1 MTPLWPS
8 FWPEIPEDDRPALR
22 EILTEL
28 LATGVLF
35 GENGRE
41 RELFL
46 TAGQYT
52 KQLADYLS
60 PLSLEL
66 VPDPDR
72 PILQARPIPGECG
85 LTARFTK
92 DETLVVLT
100 LWRLYDDARLEGP
113 AETVL
118 VSANDLYARL
128 KLYFEHIEPPAETH
142 LDRIL
147 AKLRS
152 RRLIRYQKNEERFG
166 ESRLEILPTLSRA
179 IPFERAEEWAQ
190 AAALFRQPSLPSEG
204 EAAADADAE
213 APS

>member
-8 FWPEIPEDDRPALR
+8 FWAQVPDDDRPALR

-35 GENGRE
+35 GESGRE

-46 TAGQYT
+46 TARQY
-52 KQLADYLS
+52 QREIVEYLA
-60 PLSLEL
+60 PLNLDL

-100 LWRLYDDARLEGP
+100 LWRLYDDARMELP

-118 VSANDLYARL
+118 VTANDLYARL
-128 KLYFEHIEPPAETH
+128 KLYFERIEPPAETH
-142 LDRIL
+142 LERIL
-147 AKLRS
+147 AKLRAK
-152 RRLIRYQKNEERFG
+152 RFIRFQKNEERFG
-166 ESRLEILPTLSRA
+166 ESRLEILPTLARA
-179 IPFERAEEWAQ
+179 IPFERGEEWAQ
-190 AAALFRQPSLPSEG
+190 AAALFQQGAPANG
-204 EAAADADAE
+204 DNAAD
-213 APS
+213 S

>member
-8 FWPEIPEDDRPALR
+8 FWTDIPDVDRPALR

-46 TAGQYT
+46 TARQYT
-52 KQLADYLS
+52 RQLADYLA

-100 LWRLYDDARLEGP
+100 LWRLYDDARMEGP
-113 AETVL
+113 AETV
-118 VSANDLYARL
+118 VISANDLYARL

-142 LDRIL
+142 LERIL

-152 RRLIRYQKNEERFG
+152 KRLIRFQKNEERFG

-179 IPFERAEEWAQ
+179 IPFERAEEWTQ
-190 AAALFRQPSLPSEG
+190 AAALFQQAVPSEG
-204 EAAADADAE
+204 DTAADAE
-213 APS
+213 NEPQS